1 MLLVFLHFFIFV
13 IGEKKQK
20 EKENDE
26 TAVEPWVT
34 WLHEMGVDEGATDC
48 QIISHTGVD
57 THYAGVD
64 KKECKITTKY
74 QMPMLIES
82 FQGIMVYFL
91 RVPKKYHK
99 VPKNTHKL

>member
-1 MLLVFLHFFIFV
+1 MYLSTQPVAIKPELATKRDQDHAPFLLHFFIFV
-13 IGEKKQK
+13 IGEKRQK
-20 EKENDE
+20 EKGNDE

-64 KKECKITTKY
+64 KKHTESTNKFQKECKITTKY
-74 QMPMLIES
+74 
-82 FQGIMVYFL
+82 
-91 RVPKKYHK
+91 
-99 VPKNTHKL
+99 